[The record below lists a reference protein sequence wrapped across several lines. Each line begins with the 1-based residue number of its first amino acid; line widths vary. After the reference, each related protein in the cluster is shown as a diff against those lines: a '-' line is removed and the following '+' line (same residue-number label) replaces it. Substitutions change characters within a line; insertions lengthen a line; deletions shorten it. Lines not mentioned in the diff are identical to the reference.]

1 MKNKLIIGAEVETKS
16 FDKQIDYIR
25 SRMEEIEDKLK
36 KADMQYEVG
45 DTQKLEKDYEKLN
58 NQLGNLIKKQNEL
71 NRKDYSGLKN
81 SIENVSKSV
90 EKVTHKLTKMALAV
104 FGIRS
109 AFSFVRKSIN
119 TITSDDEQ
127 LKADIDY
134 MRNALAYTLEP
145 VVRGIVEL
153 AKQLMFYIA
162 YIVKRWTG
170 KNIFE
175 NANKSLKSSVG
186 SAKALNKE
194 LSKTV
199 AGFDEMNTLQSTSSS
214 GDTGGGG
221 GTIAPSFDLS
231 NIKEPN
237 WSIIYSW
244 TDKLKEIFNNTF
256 DVIKENIKQVMED
269 LGFSEEFIATWEFAV
284 EGVKKIIDGLLDII
298 GGVLEIIMGLLS
310 GDTEKVKEGFN
321 KLISGIINILLGLV
335 QTIIGI
341 FGMIIVAIW
350 DVLIKPIIS
359 FVSDKIVKPIANLVS
374 QLWQGI
380 KLGIGSA
387 IEFITNKFLAIVN
400 FFKNIISTIIGLFKT
415 IGTKAGNILGS
426 AFKAVVNGVLKTI
439 ETILNTPI
447 KAINGLIGIINKIP
461 GINLGKLQTFN
472 LPRLAKGGIVNNPG
486 NGVFMGSYIAGEK
499 GAEAVIPLNEETLD
513 RLGLAFARHTTINAT
528 IPVYAYNRQVAREI
542 KRIEANQN
550 FAMNR

>member
-1 MKNKLIIGAEVETKS
+1 MQGKVIIGTEVETKS

-36 KADMQYEVG
+36 KADLGYEVG

-71 NRKDYSGLKN
+71 NRKDYSGLKK
-81 SIENVSKSV
+81 SIENVSNSV
-90 EKVTHKLTKMALAV
+90 EKATHKISKMALAV

-109 AFSFVRKSIN
+109 AFMFVRKSIN
-119 TITSDDEQ
+119 TITDDDEQ

-162 YIVKRWTG
+162 YIIKRWTG

-175 NANKSLKSSVG
+175 NANKSLKNSVG

-194 LSKTV
+194 LSKTI
-199 AGFDEMNTLQSTSSS
+199 AGFDEMNTLQKTSSS
-214 GDTGGGG
+214 GDTGGGAG
-221 GTIAPSFDLS
+221 AITPSFDLS
-231 NIKEPN
+231 NIKEPD

-244 TDKLKEIFNNTF
+244 TDKLKNIFNKTF
-256 DVIKENIKQVMED
+256 DIIKGNIKKVMGD
-269 LGFSEEFIATWEFAV
+269 LGFSKEFIQVWEFAV
-284 EGVKKIIDGLLDII
+284 DGVKKIINGLLDVF
-298 GGVLEIIMGLLS
+298 GGILEIIIGLLS
-310 GDTEKVKEGFN
+310 GDAKKVKEGFS
-321 KLISGIINILLGLV
+321 KLISGIINMLLGLV
-335 QTIIGI
+335 QTIAGI
-341 FGMIIVAIW
+341 FGMGLTALYDAFIRPATSAIS
-350 DVLIKPIIS
+350 K
-359 FVSDKIVKPIANLVS
+359 FVSNVVNSINSIIGKINNVFS
-374 QLWQGI
+374 
-380 KLGIGSA
+380 KLG
-387 IEFITNKFLAIVN
+387 N
-400 FFKNIISTIIGLFKT
+400 
-415 IGTKAGNILGS
+415 KAGNIFGS
-426 AFKAVVNGVLKTI
+426 AFKGAINIALSAI
-439 ETILNTPI
+439 ENILNKPI
-447 KAINGLIGIINKIP
+447 SAINFLIKQVNRLP
-461 GINLGKLQTFN
+461 GVNMSRLSTFKF
-472 LPRLAKGGIVNNPG
+472 PRLARGGIVNNPG
-486 NGVFMGSYIAGEK
+486 NGVFMGNYIAGEK
-499 GAEAVIPLNEETLD
+499 GAEAVIPLNDETLD